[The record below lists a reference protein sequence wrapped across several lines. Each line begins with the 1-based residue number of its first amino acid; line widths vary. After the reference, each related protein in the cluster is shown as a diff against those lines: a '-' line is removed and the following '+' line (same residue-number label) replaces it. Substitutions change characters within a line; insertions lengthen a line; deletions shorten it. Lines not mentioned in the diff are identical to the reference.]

1 MKKIIFIISAVFSI
15 SAFSQV
21 DNNTHNTTKTGLIAE
36 IWTGDELRTADN
48 FEFTDKKVVF
58 ISEPDSK
65 PQGRTN
71 NITAKGYYY
80 YDASSRKW
88 LRLEH
93 LPYNSSV
100 NPLEKTRNKH

>member
-1 MKKIIFIISAVFSI
+1 MKKIIFIITVVFST

-21 DNNTHNTTKTGLIAE
+21 DKNTRNTTRSGLIAE
-36 IWTGDELRTADN
+36 IWTGNELRIADKP
-48 FEFTDKKVVF
+48 EFNDKKVVF

-65 PQGRTN
+65 PQGKTI

-80 YDASSRKW
+80 YDANKKTW

-100 NPLEKTRNKH
+100 ISNNKDQH